1 MRARE
6 LVLLPRLLG
15 ASLLVGLLSCG
26 GGGAREQLR
35 RVDAPPEAQGPPLAT
50 LVVVGDTIAH
60 GMDPEQDPLEGVAPL
75 LEGAD
80 VFVLNHEGVLATR
93 PLPGACGARPN
104 QTLLDADPRSADAYA
119 RASSVVATLANNHV
133 LDCSGDG
140 LLLTREAL
148 RDRSFAT
155 VGAGADLG
163 EACAPLRLLAGDVDV
178 AFLAYLAMPTQ
189 DLDAGPLTPGAA
201 RWQTCG
207 GAATVAALKVE
218 GAFVVV
224 ALHLHLAPSWASET
238 APQHRA
244 LVEEVLE
251 AGADLVVAHG
261 PHVPQGVLVR
271 DGRVALL
278 SLGNFLFAHD
288 RRLPFEARD
297 VLVAR
302 LAVHAGQVLLSLAA
316 ARLDEQGRPHLAS
329 VTDTDRIL
337 ENLAR
342 QSSEE
347 GTTLVRHADRAYLLL
362 DR

>member
-1 MRARE
+1 M
-6 LVLLPRLLG
+6 V
-15 ASLLVGLLSCG
+15 
-26 GGGAREQLR
+26 AREQLR
-35 RVDAPPEAQGPPLAT
+35 RVAAPPEAQGPPLGT
-50 LVVVGDTIAH
+50 FVLVGDTIAH

-75 LEGAD
+75 LAGAD
-80 VFVLNHEGVLATR
+80 LFVLNHEGVLATR
-93 PLPGACGARPN
+93 PLPGACGPRPS

-119 RASSVVATLANNHV
+119 RALSVVATLANNHV

-148 RDRSFAT
+148 RDRAFAT

-163 EACAPLRLLAGDVDV
+163 EACAPLRLLAGGVDV
-178 AFLAYLAMPTQ
+178 ACLAYLAMPTQ
-189 DLDAGPLTPGAA
+189 DLDAGPLTAGAA
-201 RWQTCG
+201 RWETCG

-218 GAFVVV
+218 RAFVVV
-224 ALHLHLAPSWASET
+224 ALHLHLHLAPSWTSET

-261 PHVPQGVLVR
+261 PHVPQGILVR
-271 DGRVALL
+271 EGRVALL
-278 SLGNFLFAHD
+278 RLGNFLFAHD
-288 RRLPFEARD
+288 QRLPFEARD

-302 LAVHAGQVLLSLAA
+302 LVVHAGQVLHSLAA

-329 VTDTDRIL
+329 VSDTDRIL

-342 QSSEE
+342 QSSEA